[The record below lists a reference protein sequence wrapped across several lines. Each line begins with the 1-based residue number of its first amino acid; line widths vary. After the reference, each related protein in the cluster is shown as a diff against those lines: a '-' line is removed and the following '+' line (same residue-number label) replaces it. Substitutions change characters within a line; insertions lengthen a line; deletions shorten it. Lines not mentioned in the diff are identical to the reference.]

1 MALIRTLTLGVALVI
16 AQAAIACAESAG
28 CSGTNMLEE
37 MRATDAAAHARI
49 MSAAGETENANA
61 LLWKIERPG
70 TPVSYLFGTM
80 HLTDERINALSPTV
94 EAAVKAARQLVLEVG
109 DLSTASF
116 VKAFANTRNLMMFTD
131 GRRLEQLL
139 TEAEYGKVAAILQR
153 SGFPPQV
160 AGGFRPWV
168 ATLMLALSDCE
179 RRRAGEG
186 LLPLDARLAKDA
198 SARGVSVIGLESLEQ
213 QFRAMAIVPETD
225 QVEMLKASLRSY
237 DRIDDVV
244 ETTVQLYL
252 GRQLGA
258 VWPFQLAL
266 AERYGVPPDAFKAAE
281 QSLVHARNLG
291 MRDKALEP
299 LAEGGV
305 LIAVGALHLP
315 GKQGLVSLFREAGY
329 TVTPVE

>member
-1 MALIRTLTLGVALVI
+1 
-16 AQAAIACAESAG
+16 
-28 CSGTNMLEE
+28 MLEE

-49 MSAAGETENANA
+49 MSAAEETENANA

-94 EAAVKAARQLVLEVG
+94 DAAVKAARQLVLEVG

-139 TEAEYGKVAAILQR
+139 TEAEYAKVTAILQR
-153 SGFPPQV
+153 SGFPPQA

-198 SARGVSVIGLESLEQ
+198 TARGVSVIGLESLEQ
-213 QFRAMAIVPETD
+213 QFRAMAIVPEAD

-252 GRQLGA
+252 TRQLGA

-266 AERYGVPPDAFKAAE
+266 AERYGVPPDAFKSAE
-281 QSLVHARNLG
+281 QSLVHTRNLG